1 MYYFGEKLTITC
13 KVTGFPVPT
22 VTFTKDGKKIM
33 KDSIITGEASIEI
46 ESMSYKDRGVYRCS
60 AKNDKETDDD
70 QFKIAVGKCFHL
82 QKVFPGYLGCINHI
96 IYYIFVYIICRPY
109 DSA

>member
-70 QFKIAVGKCFHL
+70 EFRIIVGKFFCIQNAFL
-82 QKVFPGYLGCINHI
+82 CYLGCVN
-96 IYYIFVYIICRPY
+96 
-109 DSA
+109 